1 MKEKLCPWM
10 YPICTKLCPWMYPI
24 FTKLCPW
31 MYPIC
36 TKLCPRMYPIFTKLC
51 PWMYPHFYKIMPM
64 DVPPFLQNYAHGC
77 TPFLKKHKNRRL
89 KYVSKNSIPSS
100 ERCARRNIFLSSF
113 LFLFNSSSYLPKTS
127 LRLSHCP
134 FWHVGRPAFLR
145 VLGEMQEVPCANS
158 GGAID

>member
-10 YPICTKLCPWMYPI
+10 YLP
-24 FTKLCPW
+24 F
-31 MYPIC
+31 
-36 TKLCPRMYPIFTKLC
+36 
-51 PWMYPHFYKIMPM
+51 FYKNIKID
-64 DVPPFLQNYAHGC
+64 DV
-77 TPFLKKHKNRRL
+77 

-100 ERCARRNIFLSSF
+100 TAAAETSF
-113 LFLFNSSSYLPKTS
+113 LLPFCFPSIPPPYLPKSS

-134 FWHVGRPAFLR
+134 FWHVGRPAFLQ

>member
-1 MKEKLCPWM
+1 
-10 YPICTKLCPWMYPI
+10 MYPI
-24 FTKLCPW
+24 FTK
-31 MYPIC
+31 
-36 TKLCPRMYPIFTKLC
+36 TKIE
-51 PWMYPHFYKIMPM
+51 
-64 DVPPFLQNYAHGC
+64 DV
-77 TPFLKKHKNRRL
+77 
-89 KYVSKNSIPSS
+89 KYVSKNSIPST
-100 ERCARRNIFLSSF
+100 ERCARRNIFPSSF